1 MSQTFSRLR
10 GCTRWLLA
18 VSCFFPLVTQFAISA
33 DAQVPGQNGDAERPA
48 QIQGVA
54 SVLPAETPAY
64 RIGVEDVLF
73 ISVWREP
80 DLTRE
85 VPVRPDGKISLP
97 LIQDVHA
104 AGKTP
109 AELSQEI
116 DSKLRAFLSSPAVTV
131 VVREVNSLKVYLL
144 GEVTQPGPV
153 TIRSET
159 RLLQAIS
166 MVGGVTAFGG
176 RNGVVIYRKTDSG
189 EKTFKVSYKD
199 IVAGKRPQD
208 NVILEPGDTIVVH

>member
-10 GCTRWLLA
+10 ECTRWLLA
-18 VSCFFPLVTQFAISA
+18 VFCFLPWVTQFAFSV
-33 DAQVPGQNGDAERPA
+33 DAQGPGQNGDTETLV
-48 QIQGVA
+48 QIQGIAGV
-54 SVLPAETPAY
+54 VRTETPAY

-131 VVREVNSLKVYLL
+131 VVREVNSLKVYL
-144 GEVTQPGPV
+144 
-153 TIRSET
+153 
-159 RLLQAIS
+159 
-166 MVGGVTAFGG
+166 
-176 RNGVVIYRKTDSG
+176 
-189 EKTFKVSYKD
+189 
-199 IVAGKRPQD
+199 
-208 NVILEPGDTIVVH
+208 